1 MKVKFISGSDSAI
14 FSTSGN
20 PYCHTILRGG
30 STGINYDSK
39 SIDEVSARLDKAG
52 LPQQIIVDCSHANSM
67 KDHKKQIT
75 VVDDLAKQLSLG
87 EKRIKG
93 LMIESNITEGNQ
105 NINDPNLIYGKSVTD
120 ACIGWED
127 TEKVLYTL
135 SEAIAKR

>member
-1 MKVKFISGSDSAI
+1 MAEAMEFDFSLPSNEGKKFDPELVEKVKKIQQEANGKSSKDDTHSGCR
-14 FSTSGN
+14 N
-20 PYCHTILRGG
+20 KL
-30 STGINYDSK
+30 
-39 SIDEVSARLDKAG
+39 
-52 LPQQIIVDCSHANSM
+52 
-67 KDHKKQIT
+67 
-75 VVDDLAKQLSLG
+75 LG

-135 SEAIAKR
+135 SEAIEKR

>member
-1 MKVKFISGSDSAI
+1 
-14 FSTSGN
+14 
-20 PYCHTILRGG
+20 
-30 STGINYDSK
+30 
-39 SIDEVSARLDKAG
+39 
-52 LPQQIIVDCSHANSM
+52 M

-75 VVDDLAKQLSLG
+75 VVEDLAKQLSHG

-105 NINDPNLIYGKSVTD
+105 KINDPNLIYGKSVTD

-135 SEAIAKR
+135 SEAIEKR